1 MLQSTPRLGVGE
13 PWGDQLSRGKERAP
27 MEVVL
32 RKESS
37 VKKAEKANTGGV
49 RRRDSLFQIRPGLLP
64 QPSEP
69 PCLVA

>member
-1 MLQSTPRLGVGE
+1 
-13 PWGDQLSRGKERAP
+13 

-32 RKESS
+32 REESS
-37 VKKAEKANTGGV
+37 VKKAEKANMGGV